1 VNGRTDGVGAVIA
14 NDIFLND
21 RRFSKDG
28 NSSSANPTR
37 ILMAG
42 LRVVLYQVANDER
55 DGAWIGGGEKD
66 GVFDVD
72 RHTTSD
78 GAETTIQRVIDFVV
92 LDQRCAVGF
101 DAVTVVM
108 RDDDVADRRGCSS
121 YVDSADGGDA
131 SAVILDAT
139 ILNREPVQNGSPRLA
154 IREVGCGCASFA
166 AVKDGV
172 GGAAGRA
179 GCAGYQNGLAV
190 EVDVLV
196 IGAWIDEDGVA
207 CVCGVDGFLDLLYGW
222 PGPTSIVV
230 CAKAARGSK
239 GSCRRVGSAASK
251 A

>member
-1 VNGRTDGVGAVIA
+1 
-14 NDIFLND
+14 
-21 RRFSKDG
+21 
-28 NSSSANPTR
+28 
-37 ILMAG
+37 
-42 LRVVLYQVANDER
+42 
-55 DGAWIGGGEKD
+55 
-66 GVFDVD
+66 
-72 RHTTSD
+72 
-78 GAETTIQRVIDFVV
+78 
-92 LDQRCAVGF
+92 
-101 DAVTVVM
+101 M

-222 PGPTSIVV
+222 PGPTLIVV
-230 CAKAARGSK
+230 CAKAASGSK
-239 GSCRRVGSAASK
+239 GIMQTSRERSFESMTGALGRESAASI
-251 A
+251 AGAVAGWLDQVLG